1 MRPVNSRFLRSFRTA
16 IAVALA
22 VAAIVITSRTKWE
35 AVATTGV
42 TISPATGGQAISLD
56 GTTDGGTASCTS
68 LVGPVV
74 TEQASGDIASGT
86 MSLTP
91 PAGFEFCQ
99 GGTASVSAV
108 GLSTTLALGSSAV
121 TRDPSGSVSIAV
133 SSASTGNSVGRI
145 SFAGL
150 SVRPTNRFPATG
162 NISIGGQSIPSP
174 LAGGGFLSSV
184 PGSAT
189 AISHVSGSF
198 ADGTVRSSVATI
210 TLQIIDQFG
219 NVRTNDSSTQ
229 VILGL
234 VAANSTL
241 VDPSGTSYGEYLN
254 CQGGRVAMLAA
265 GVATWSQCV
274 VTRSGSAWRLQATSA
289 GLPTW
294 TSTSVFTTSPVAPSS
309 LAYGT
314 ASANFGYI
322 NLVNVAAVPAVVGF
336 PAGGV
341 IEPGV
346 LTVVLSDRF
355 GRTATGVYA
364 VPVSAQ
370 GSQNVEGLS
379 IDASSLADGPVTS
392 TVKFVS
398 TIGSQS
404 SPVVAGSTLTRDT
417 VPPLAPDIS
426 KLTVSNNL
434 PAVADGLTGTSGAV
448 EASAT
453 VSAFG
458 SEPSSSTIA
467 LSMAQADASGAFPT
481 VSLGLNGETA
491 ASGTF
496 GVSGVYVTASD
507 AAGNRGASSF
517 IAINRDANPMPQSAR
532 VRLSGSTYDVINA
545 SNFSSVSVEV
555 SWSSAPEAGSLV
567 VCLSDTTRPATGT
580 FDLCAPGSQSWGVS
594 SSTSVAAGSPRTV
607 VVTGIPVTSLTSGR
621 IGVQVRHTDLAG
633 NTKGEFTGVSAVR
646 DVATSDPTATSI
658 RVKSGPS
665 NDQDEIN
672 LASQASVYVDVGF
685 AAAPAETGLLSVRL
699 TSSGNSG

>member
-210 TLQIIDQFG
+210 NLQTIDQFG

-229 VILGL
+229 VTLGL
-234 VAANSTL
+234 VASGGSL
-241 VDPSGTSYGEYLN
+241 VDLGGTSYSEYLY
-254 CQGGRVAMLAA
+254 CQAGRTGTLSA

-274 VTRSGSAWRLQATSA
+274 VTRSGSGWRLRATST

-294 TSTSVFTTSPVAPSS
+294 TSSLPFTTSPVAPSS
-309 LAYGT
+309 LA
-314 ASANFGYI
+314 
-322 NLVNVAAVPAVVGF
+322 
-336 PAGGV
+336 
-341 IEPGV
+341 
-346 LTVVLSDRF
+346 
-355 GRTATGVYA
+355 
-364 VPVSAQ
+364 
-370 GSQNVEGLS
+370 
-379 IDASSLADGPVTS
+379 
-392 TVKFVS
+392 
-398 TIGSQS
+398 
-404 SPVVAGSTLTRDT
+404 
-417 VPPLAPDIS
+417 
-426 KLTVSNNL
+426 
-434 PAVADGLTGTSGAV
+434 
-448 EASAT
+448 
-453 VSAFG
+453 
-458 SEPSSSTIA
+458 
-467 LSMAQADASGAFPT
+467 
-481 VSLGLNGETA
+481 
-491 ASGTF
+491 
-496 GVSGVYVTASD
+496 
-507 AAGNRGASSF
+507 
-517 IAINRDANPMPQSAR
+517 
-532 VRLSGSTYDVINA
+532 
-545 SNFSSVSVEV
+545 
-555 SWSSAPEAGSLV
+555 
-567 VCLSDTTRPATGT
+567 
-580 FDLCAPGSQSWGVS
+580 
-594 SSTSVAAGSPRTV
+594 
-607 VVTGIPVTSLTSGR
+607 
-621 IGVQVRHTDLAG
+621 
-633 NTKGEFTGVSAVR
+633 
-646 DVATSDPTATSI
+646 
-658 RVKSGPS
+658 
-665 NDQDEIN
+665 
-672 LASQASVYVDVGF
+672 
-685 AAAPAETGLLSVRL
+685 
-699 TSSGNSG
+699 